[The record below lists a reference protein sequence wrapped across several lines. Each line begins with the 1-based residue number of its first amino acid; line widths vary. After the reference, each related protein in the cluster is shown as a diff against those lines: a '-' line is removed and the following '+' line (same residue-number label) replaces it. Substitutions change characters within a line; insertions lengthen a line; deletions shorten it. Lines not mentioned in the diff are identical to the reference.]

1 MISKYKGVSW
11 DKRTKKWESVLT
23 LNGVRHPCGF
33 FDDEI
38 MAVKAR
44 DKRLIALGA
53 DYKKLQ
59 VLKPLNR

>member
-23 LNGVRHPCGF
+23 SNGLRYPCGF
-33 FDDEI
+33 YDDEI
-38 MAVKAR
+38 SAVKAR
-44 DKRLIALGA
+44 DRKIMALGL

-59 VLKPLNR
+59 IFSPLKK